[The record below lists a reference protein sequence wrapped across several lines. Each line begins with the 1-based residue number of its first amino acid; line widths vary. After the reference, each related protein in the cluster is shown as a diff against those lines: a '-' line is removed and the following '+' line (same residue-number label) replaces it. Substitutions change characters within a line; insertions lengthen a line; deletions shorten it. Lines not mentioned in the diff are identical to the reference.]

1 MRLIIPSVS
10 VVVVLALVACGS
22 GGGLDSQPVG
32 PRLRVMDLATGEW
45 FPITRTL
52 DSSDTALGRTKMV
65 FVEIPAGSLV
75 PGQSQVTLGAQ
86 PDETPGTVAVVP
98 TFWLGL
104 HEVTQA
110 QWVALSQTGDRPWL
124 RMTPIGSTA
133 SRIEH
138 DLLPA
143 TGISFD
149 ALTDVLAAWNAVFFA
164 QLSVPTE
171 AQWEYACRAG
181 ASGTL
186 FHWGDSLD
194 PTVAA
199 SYSVLG
205 STVPSLVVNRAPNAF
220 GLYDMH
226 GNVREWTAAE
236 TLRGGG
242 WSDPIL
248 RARCANRVNSLDPS
262 TQHALSGVRLI
273 VTIPE

>member
-1 MRLIIPSVS
+1 MRLLLLSVS
-10 VVVVLALVACGS
+10 VGVVLALVACGG
-22 GGGLDSQPVG
+22 GGGLDSPTVG
-32 PRLRVMDLATGEW
+32 PRLRVIDLATGEW

-52 DSSDTALGRTKMV
+52 NSSDTALGRTKMV
-65 FVEIPAGSLV
+65 FVEVPAGNLV
-75 PGQSQVTLGAQ
+75 PGQNQASLGAQ
-86 PDETPGTVAVVP
+86 PDETPGALVAVP

-124 RMTPIGSTA
+124 RLTPIGSTA

-149 ALTDVLAAWNAVFFA
+149 ALTDVVTDWNGLFVA

-181 ASGTL
+181 SSGTL

-194 PTVAA
+194 PNVAN

-205 STVPSLVVNRAPNAF
+205 GAVPSLVVNRAPNAF

-242 WSDPIL
+242 WSDPVL
-248 RARCANRVNSLDPS
+248 RARCANRVDSLDPS
-262 TQHALSGVRLI
+262 TQHALSGARLI
-273 VTIPE
+273 VTIP

>member
-1 MRLIIPSVS
+1 MRLLLTILSVCL
-10 VVVVLALVACGS
+10 VLALVACG
-22 GGGLDSQPVG
+22 GGGSLDNAPVG
-32 PRLRVMDLATGEW
+32 PRLRVLDVVTGEW
-45 FPITRTL
+45 FPITLTL
-52 DSSDTALGRTKMV
+52 DASDTALGRTKMV
-65 FVEIPAGSLV
+65 FVEIPAGNLV
-75 PGQSQVTLGAQ
+75 PGQHQATLGAQ
-86 PDETPGTVAVVP
+86 PDETPGAAVAIP

-124 RMTPIGSTA
+124 RLTPIGSTA

-143 TGISFD
+143 TGISFE
-149 ALTDVLAAWNAVFFA
+149 ALTNLVATWNEQYFA

-181 ASGTL
+181 TSGTL
-186 FHWGDSLD
+186 FHWGDSVD
-194 PTVAA
+194 PDVAA
-199 SYSVLG
+199 SYSVLDG
-205 STVPSLVVNRAPNAF
+205 AVPSLVVNRAPNAF

-226 GNVREWTAAE
+226 GNVREWTTAA

-242 WSDPIL
+242 WSDPVL
-248 RARCANRVNSLDPS
+248 RARCANRIDSIDPS

-273 VTIPE
+273 VTIP

>member
-1 MRLIIPSVS
+1 MRLLIIIFSVG
-10 VVVVLALVACGS
+10 VVLALVACGG
-22 GGGLDSQPVG
+22 GGGLESPTVG
-32 PRLRVMDLATGEW
+32 PRLRVVDLVTGEW

-52 DSSDTALGRTKMV
+52 GASDTALGRTKMV
-65 FVEIPAGSLV
+65 FVEIPAGNFV
-75 PGQSQVTLGAQ
+75 PGQHQATLGAQ
-86 PDETPGTVAVVP
+86 PDETPGSMVAVP

-110 QWVALSQTGDRPWL
+110 QWVALSQAGDRPWL
-124 RMTPIGSTA
+124 RLTPIGKIA

-143 TGISFD
+143 TGIRFD
-149 ALTDVLAAWNAVFFA
+149 ALTALITTWNGLNLA

-194 PTVAA
+194 PAVAA

-205 STVPSLVVNRAPNAF
+205 GAVPSLVVNRAPNAF

-226 GNVREWTAAE
+226 GNVREWTTAG

-242 WSDPIL
+242 WSDPVL
-248 RARCANRVNSLDPS
+248 RARSANRIDSLDPS

-273 VTIPE
+273 VTIP